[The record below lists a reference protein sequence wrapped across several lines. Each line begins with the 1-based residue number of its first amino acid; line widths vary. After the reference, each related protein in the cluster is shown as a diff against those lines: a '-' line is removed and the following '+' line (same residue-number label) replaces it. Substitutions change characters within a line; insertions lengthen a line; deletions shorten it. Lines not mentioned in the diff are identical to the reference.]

1 MNDFNL
7 DKFKEDNNKYNYLE
21 IYFNNTNLDNLDN
34 LDKINNFDLNL
45 TEDRFKY
52 ILNTFIKETELK
64 PFQKKFIIYLNKDK
78 ELHYLKNENKYNVF
92 QKNLINLE
100 ILKNN
105 FNNIFIKYDKKDLP
119 IINFSS
125 TYQINDFIDT
135 IILNKLIFKLNN
147 RIYINFEISTHKHN
161 INNFLYKIYFNFNN
175 NTIKSIDYDSN
186 FKIIKKY
193 MNIINNIFY
202 NTI

>member
-7 DKFKEDNNKYNYLE
+7 DKFKEFNDKYNYLE
-21 IYFNNTNLDNLDN
+21 IFFNNTEIENKN
-34 LDKINNFDLNL
+34 KINNFNLNL

-64 PFQKKFIIYLNKDK
+64 PFQIYLNEDK

-105 FNNIFIKYDKKDLP
+105 FNNIFVKYDKKDLP

-125 TYQINDFIDT
+125 TYQINDFTDT

-161 INNFLYKIYFNFNN
+161 IDNFLYKIYFNFNN
-175 NTIKSIDYDSN
+175 NTKKSIDYDSN

-193 MNIINNIFY
+193 INIINNIFY

>member
-7 DKFKEDNNKYNYLE
+7 DKFKENNDKYNYLE
-21 IYFNNTNLDNLDN
+21 IYFNNKEIENKN
-34 LDKINNFDLNL
+34 KINNFDLNL

-105 FNNIFIKYDKKDLP
+105 FNNIFVKYDKKDLP

-125 TYQINDFIDT
+125 TNKINDFTDT

-161 INNFLYKIYFNFNN
+161 LNNFLYKIYFNFNN
-175 NTIKSIDYDSN
+175 NTKKSIDYDSN

-193 MNIINNIFY
+193 INIINNIFY